1 LDDFRNDVPE
11 DYLAG
16 FPWHPHRGIETITYV
31 LAGTVEHGDSR
42 AHFQSAVLTSAG
54 DRDAANE
61 IRYLGRVSGTLAFSF
76 AGAALLDNCAS
87 SEATWAHLVFR
98 RRSRPALASDRDQ
111 RDSPSSST
119 IPNASA

>member
-1 LDDFRNDVPE
+1 
-11 DYLAG
+11 
-16 FPWHPHRGIETITYV
+16 
-31 LAGTVEHGDSR
+31 
-42 AHFQSAVLTSAG
+42 LTSAG

-76 AGAALLDNCAS
+76 AGVALLDNCAS

-111 RDSPSSST
+111 LGIHRVLQRSRTHPLDWLAEIYLFRGGIVGGYPIADKLPGHLQAAT
-119 IPNASA
+119 TPNLLFRITLVQQPL